1 MQVRKAA
8 GGVDKAP
15 YRWSG
20 ECLVQLV
27 RKEGLYNGLFRGLDA
42 TALREVP
49 QFAVYYPLYEMNVR
63 ALQKMMAA
71 SNASGS
77 SSHEKNRVNR
87 KPSSS
92 TPLPPHLLLLAGGV
106 AGTVQWLPPFYCLD
120 VLKSRM
126 QSALPGVYDNV
137 WDCAKKSYQQ
147 EGIGVFF
154 RGLPVALIRAFPLN
168 ACIFLGYETTLA
180 ALHQEEEIPHLP
192 PAE

>member
-1 MQVRKAA
+1 
-8 GGVDKAP
+8 
-15 YRWSG
+15 
-20 ECLVQLV
+20 
-27 RKEGLYNGLFRGLDA
+27 
-42 TALREVP
+42 
-49 QFAVYYPLYEMNVR
+49 MNVR

-77 SSHEKNRVNR
+77 SSNESNIVHR

-192 PAE
+192 PPE